1 MKTITAF
8 RNLDSHG
15 ELRAPEVIAEEIR
28 QIEPRLERF
37 RPELVRLEAT
47 VTQTRGK
54 KRIHASLRLQLP
66 SGVIAAQEE
75 GFEVEPVLRKAFAD
89 LRKRLER
96 HLAHLRHEPEF
107 KRPARRARLGEL
119 LPPARDAAEAQRR
132 ALYFDLIEEHLDAV
146 YDAVRRELTY
156 LEASGRVPAGRLTV
170 RGLVDA
176 VILNG
181 LETFEDRPTEF
192 SVGDWLMKIA
202 HRTILEEARAARRA
216 VPEDAEPLEEAPREP
231 AQDPTESDQEMFE
244 FYQPDDALLLEELI
258 ADPESEDPET
268 TLVEH
273 ETSVQ
278 LHRAMADMPALWRKV
293 VERLDIEGDTPQQV
307 AAFLDIEEDEV
318 KRIADAAHDF
328 LRQRLSE
335 ADLPEDRCTVEAIR
349 VTLAATIRVPQPIED
364 RDRIQKALS

>member
-15 ELRAPEVIAEEIR
+15 QQRAPEVIAEEAR

-47 VTQTRGK
+47 VSQTRGK

-96 HLAHLRHEPEF
+96 HLAHLRHEPDY
-107 KRPARRARLGEL
+107 KRPARRARLGAL
-119 LPPARDAAEAQRR
+119 LPPARDEEESKRR
-132 ALYFDLIEEHLDAV
+132 ALYFDLIEDHLDAV

-156 LEASGRVPAGRLTV
+156 LESSGRVPAGRLTV

-176 VILNG
+176 VILKG
-181 LETFEDRPTEF
+181 LETFEQRPTEF
-192 SVGDWLMKIA
+192 SVGDWLLKIA
-202 HRTILEEARAARRA
+202 HQTIVDEARAARRA
-216 VPEDAEPLEEAPREP
+216 VPDDAEPLEDAPREP

-244 FYQPDDALLLEELI
+244 FYQPDDVLLLEELV

-268 TLVEH
+268 ALIER

-293 VERLDIEGDTPQQV
+293 VERMDIEGATPEHV
-307 AAFLDIEEDEV
+307 AAFLGIDEGEV
-318 KRIADAAHDF
+318 RRIADAAHDF
-328 LRQRLSE
+328 LRQRLTE
-335 ADLPEDRCTVEAIR
+335 ADLPAERCTVESIR
-349 VTLAATIRVPQPIED
+349 VLLAASIRLPQPIAD
-364 RDRIQKALS
+364 RERIKKALA